1 MKYGP
6 LGRTGLMVSGLSLG
20 TVSLGIE
27 YGIEAPGDHGRP
39 SEADALSLLRNAAEE
54 GINFFDTA
62 PGYGDSERLL
72 GIFLRSNPGCLV
84 ATKVPV
90 FKDAG
95 GDQLRGAAL
104 RRAVLTSLEGSLT
117 ALRREA
123 LDVVQIHNATVDVVR
138 RGELPDALL
147 DAKRQGKVRFLGASV
162 YTEAEAQAVVG
173 AGCFDV
179 LQIAYNLLDQ
189 RMAGKVFPAAER
201 SGVGIVARSA
211 FLKGAL
217 SAKAEWLPPGL
228 AGLRAAAE
236 RARDAMAG
244 SWEALESVALR
255 FCLSAAPVS
264 TVLVGPRTPEEL
276 GRSLAATAA
285 GPLPEE
291 LLVRAAGLAMDDE
304 RLLNPSL
311 WP

>member
-6 LGRTGLMVSGLSLG
+6 LGRTGLMVSRVSLG

-27 YGIEAPGDHGRP
+27 YGIESPGDHGRP

-54 GINFFDTA
+54 GINYFDTA

-72 GIFLRSNPGCLV
+72 GVFLRSNPGCLV

-95 GDQLRGAAL
+95 GDQLRGDAL
-104 RRAVLTSLEGSLT
+104 RSAVLASLEGSLT
-117 ALRREA
+117 ELRREA
-123 LDVVQIHNATVDVVR
+123 LDLVQIHNATVEVVR
-138 RGELPDALL
+138 RGELSDALL

-162 YTEAEAQAVVG
+162 YTEAEALAVMG

-189 RMAGKVFPAAER
+189 RMTGKVFPAAVR

-211 FLKGAL
+211 FLKGVL

-236 RARDAMAG
+236 RARDTMAG
-244 SWEALESVALR
+244 SWDLLESAALR
-255 FCLSAAPVS
+255 FCLSAATVS
-264 TVLVGPRTPEEL
+264 TVLVGPRTSEEL
-276 GRSLAATAA
+276 GRSLAAAAA

-291 LLVRAAGLAMDDE
+291 LLARAACLAMDDE

-311 WP
+311 WS

>member
-1 MKYGP
+1 MKFGP

-27 YGIEAPGDHGRP
+27 YGIEAPGGHGRP

-72 GIFLRSNPGCLV
+72 GVFLRSAPGCLV

-95 GDQLRGAAL
+95 GDQLRGGAL
-104 RRAVLTSLEGSLT
+104 RRAVLASLEGSLT

-138 RGELPDALL
+138 RGELSDALL

-162 YTEAEAQAVVG
+162 YTEAEALAIVG

-189 RMAGKVFPAAER
+189 RMAGKAFPAAER
-201 SGVGIVARSA
+201 AGVGIVARSA

-217 SAKAEWLPPGL
+217 SAKAEWLPLGL
-228 AGLRAAAE
+228 AGLRAVAE
-236 RARDAMAG
+236 RARDAMGG
-244 SWEALESVALR
+244 SWEALESAALR
-255 FCLSAAPVS
+255 FCLSATPVS
-264 TVLVGPRTPEEL
+264 TVFVGPRTSEEL
-276 GRSLAATAA
+276 GRSLAAAAA

-291 LLVRAAGLAMDDE
+291 LLARAAGLAMDDE